1 MDHIQYEIVSGALA
15 SQRSYEKLAKMSLE
29 VCKIHSIYLFILPE
43 HSQQG
48 DEGF

>member
-15 SQRSYEKLAKMSLE
+15 SQRSYEKLVKMSFE
-29 VCKIHSIYLFILPE
+29 ACKIHNLYLFILSE